1 MRCAIMQPTYLPWSG
16 YFNLIAS
23 VNAFVFLDNVQFERQ
38 SWQSRNRILLQGREH
53 LLVVPVERAPLATP
67 ICDIVTSETRGNWR
81 QEHFKTLHAAYGKA
95 AHGREL
101 LDLLEPFY
109 ALPAPVKL
117 AVFNMAMIECLARAL
132 GLAARFVAATSM
144 DYKGDRTQRL
154 ISICKGLSA
163 SAYLSPSGSAE
174 YLENDGFASAT
185 DVALE
190 LQSYIPAPY
199 RQYRVEAFTPHLSII
214 DVIAN
219 TGLAN
224 ARAYVSEPT

>member
-1 MRCAIMQPTYLPWSG
+1 MQPTYLPWSG

-67 ICDIVTSETRGNWR
+67 ICDIVTSEARGNWR

-117 AVFNMAMIECLARAL
+117 AGFNMAVIECMARAL
-132 GLAARFVAATSM
+132 GLAVRFMTASSM
-144 DYKGDRTQRL
+144 DYPVDRMQRL
-154 ISICKGLSA
+154 ISICDGLSA
-163 SAYLSPSGSAE
+163 STYLSPCGSAD
-174 YLENDGFASAT
+174 YLEDDGFAGAT

-190 LQSYIPAPY
+190 FQSYTSAPY
-199 RQYRVEAFTPHLSII
+199 RQYRAQGFTSHLSII

-219 TGLAN
+219 TGLAH